1 MSSELRD
8 VAISIPPTDFDA
20 VFPFFFSI
28 DRDLNIER
36 VGTALGGLLPLLRE
50 RTASEVFAIIDP
62 GDAGWSY
69 AELSARREH
78 RYVLQ
83 IRKHGL
89 KLKGQFVRLGLSELV
104 FLGTPV
110 TEGLTTRDAP
120 PHATSRQ
127 LPDVVRLLE
136 MRMSAVEV
144 LEEGNR
150 KLRLV
155 ERELVSARDAAEQAV
170 RVKSAFLATI
180 SHEVRT
186 PLNAVLGLM
195 DLLRTRPLDSE
206 SLEYVSLAQE
216 AGKDLLRIVSDIL
229 DFSKMEAGALKIEAI
244 DYNLSQLVSRAVAQY
259 GPSARAKG
267 ISIACTLH
275 TEADIWCTGDPLRTS
290 QILSN
295 LLSNAVKFT
304 ETGCIGVHLRKYE
317 SSFEIEVIDTG
328 IGMSD
333 AALSA
338 LFQPFRQADDTVTR
352 RYGGTGLGLAI
363 ARGLAE
369 RMGGELSGAPVPSC
383 GEATGTQFTLKL
395 PFLAAAMGPGPDSAK
410 TESDVPK
417 STTHPQTAKRI
428 LVAEDHAVNRKLMR
442 GLLVHLGYEAVMA
455 EDGAKAL
462 KCLELERF
470 DLVLMDWQMPGID
483 GISAVKQQ
491 RERERA
497 GEAGHRVPILMLTA
511 NAHPEDREVCLKA
524 GADDYLTKPITLE
537 GLKAALERWTK
548 TTVVRTRSTN
558 QEPESNPCIA
568 AKLADIVL
576 VTDLAFL
583 RELLDIFYLDAPTRF
598 AAASEAIET
607 RTKHAVAMQAHTLRG
622 SALNLGLESFVSVC
636 ERLEAAAQTDDYATM
651 VTALASLETEYA
663 QARIMLECCYR
674 SHLRN

>member
-28 DRDLNIER
+28 DRDLKIER
-36 VGTALGGLLPLLRE
+36 VGTALGGLLPRLRE
-50 RTASEVFAIIDP
+50 KIASEVFTIMDP

-104 FLGTPV
+104 FLGTPI
-110 TEGLTTRDAP
+110 TEGITTREAP

-259 GPSARAKG
+259 GPSAKAKG
-267 ISIACTLH
+267 IGMTCILH
-275 TEADIWCTGDPLRTS
+275 TEADIWCSGDPLRTS

-304 ETGCIGVHLRKYE
+304 ETGCIGVHLRKDE
-317 SSFEIEVIDTG
+317 ASFEIDVIDTG

-333 AALSA
+333 AALST

-369 RMGGELSGAPVPSC
+369 RMGGELSGVPVAGGS
-383 GEATGTQFTLKL
+383 GTQFTLKL
-395 PFLAAAMGPGPDSAK
+395 PFVTAPMGPDSAK
-410 TESDVPK
+410 TESDAPK

-455 EDGAKAL
+455 EDGAQAL
-462 KCLELERF
+462 ECLQLERF
-470 DLVLMDWQMPGID
+470 DLVLMDWQMPGVD

-491 RERERA
+491 REREKVSDA
-497 GEAGHRVPILMLTA
+497 GQRVPILMLTA
-511 NAHPEDREVCLKA
+511 NAHPEDRDVCLSA

-537 GLKAALERWTK
+537 GLKTALERWTK
-548 TTVVRTRSTN
+548 TTTLRKPRTN
-558 QEPESNPCIA
+558 QEPEGGASIA
-568 AKLADIVL
+568 AKLADIAV

-583 RELLDIFYLDAPTRF
+583 RELLDIFYSDAPARF
-598 AAASEAIET
+598 AAVSGAIEAQQ
-607 RTKHAVAMQAHTLRG
+607 KHVVTMQAHTLRG
-622 SALNLGLESFVSVC
+622 SALNLGLERFVSVC
-636 ERLEAAAQTDDYATM
+636 EKLEAAAQAEDYATM
-651 VTALASLETEYA
+651 VTALAALEAEYA
-663 QARIMLECCYR
+663 QACTLLERCYR
-674 SHLRN
+674 SHLGN